1 MKHVL
6 VPVDFS
12 EDSVNALEMAI
23 AFANEMWHDVRMI
36 HVIKDAVFYQR
47 NFSLTNLIDIKNET
61 VINNLKKLV
70 EQYKPKARHNLDFR
84 IRSGK
89 VYNEIANQAKYG
101 EAELIVIGSHG
112 TSGFEEL
119 WLGSNAYKV
128 VNNSPCPVLS
138 LRNSYKRHQINRIVL
153 PIDDTP
159 ETRQKIPYTARIAK
173 KFNAEMHL
181 LQVSDTKKEN
191 VLQRINDYANQ
202 VARFLKNND
211 IDYLHEAITGNNLTD
226 ITIDY
231 AMRKDADL
239 ISIMTEQSEST
250 KNIWLGPYAQQMV
263 NHSPIPVLSIQPY

>member
-12 EDSVNALEMAI
+12 EDSVNALDMAVH
-23 AFANEMWHDVRMI
+23 FANQMDYNVRLL

-47 NFSLTNLIDIKNET
+47 NFTLTNLVDVKNEK
-61 VINNLKKLV
+61 VIHNLK
-70 EQYKPKARHNLDFR
+70 EIISQYKSKVKNEIDFR

-101 EAELIVIGSHG
+101 EAELIVIGTHG

-128 VNNSPCPVLS
+128 VNNSPCPVFS
-138 LRNSYKRHQINRIVL
+138 VRNSYRRHTINRIVL

-159 ETRQKIPYTARIAK
+159 ETRQKVPYAARIAK
-173 KFNAEMHL
+173 QFNAL
-181 LQVSDTKKEN
+181 VYILQVTETKKDSVRE
-191 VLQRINDYANQ
+191 RINEYANQ
-202 VARFLKNND
+202 VAKFFENND
-211 IDYLHEAITGNNLTD
+211 IDFENEYLYGNNLTD
-226 ITIDY
+226 MTIDY
-231 AMRKDADL
+231 ALRKDADL
-239 ISIMTEQSEST
+239 ITIMTEQSEST

-263 NHSPIPVLSIQPY
+263 NHSPLPVLSIQPY

>member
-1 MKHVL
+1 MRHVL

-12 EDSVNALEMAI
+12 EDSVNALEMAVE
-23 AFANEMWHDVRMI
+23 FANEMDHNLRLI

-47 NFSLTNLIDIKNET
+47 NFSLSNLVDIKNEK
-61 VINNLKKLV
+61 VIQNLKKLV
-70 EQYKPKARHNLDFR
+70 EQYGAKVKNEIDFR

-101 EAELIVIGSHG
+101 EAELIVIGTHG

-128 VNNSPCPVLS
+128 VNNSPCPVMS
-138 LRNSYKRHQINRIVL
+138 LRNSYKRHQFNRIVL

-159 ETRQKIPYTARIAK
+159 ETRQKVPYTARIAK
-173 KFNAEMHL
+173 QFNSEIHL
-181 LQVSDTKKEN
+181 ICVSETKKES
-191 VLQRINDYANQ
+191 VITRIESYAAQ
-202 VARFLKNND
+202 ATSFFKNND
-211 IDYLHEAITGNNLTD
+211 IKYASETIIGSNLTD

-231 AMRKDADL
+231 AMRCDADL

-263 NHSPIPVLSIQPY
+263 NHSPVPVLSIQPY

>member
-12 EDSVNALEMAI
+12 EDSVNALDMAVHY
-23 AFANEMWHDVRMI
+23 ANQMEYNVRLL

-47 NFSLTNLIDIKNET
+47 NFALSNLVDVKNEK
-61 VINNLKKLV
+61 VIQNLKKIV
-70 EQYKPKARHNLDFR
+70 SQYEPKVNQKIDFR

-101 EAELIVIGSHG
+101 EAELIVIGTHG

-128 VNNSPCPVLS
+128 VNNSPCPVIS
-138 LRNSYKRHQINRIVL
+138 VRNSYRRHQIRRIVM

-159 ETRQKIPYTARIAK
+159 ETRQKVPYTARIAK
-173 KFNAEMHL
+173 QFNAIVYIV
-181 LQVSDTKKEN
+181 QVTETKKDSVQE
-191 VLQRINDYANQ
+191 RIKEYAKQ
-202 VARFLKNND
+202 VAKFFDNND
-211 IDYLHEAITGNNLTD
+211 IEFESEFLYGNNLTD
-226 ITIDY
+226 MTIDY
-231 AMRKDADL
+231 ALRKDADL

-263 NHSPIPVLSIQPY
+263 NHSAVPVLSIQPY

>member
-12 EDSVNALEMAI
+12 EDSVNALDMAVHY
-23 AFANEMWHDVRMI
+23 ANQMGYNVRLL

-47 NFSLTNLIDIKNET
+47 NFALSNLVDVKNEK
-61 VINNLKKLV
+61 VVHNIKQIIS
-70 EQYKPKARHNLDFR
+70 QYKDKVKNEIDFR

-101 EAELIVIGSHG
+101 EAELIVIGTHG

-128 VNNSPCPVLS
+128 VNNSPCPVIS
-138 LRNSYKRHQINRIVL
+138 VRNSYRRHTINRIVL

-159 ETRQKIPYTARIAK
+159 ETRQKVPYAARIAK
-173 KFNAEMHL
+173 QFNAL
-181 LQVSDTKKEN
+181 VYILQVTETKKDSVRE
-191 VLQRINDYANQ
+191 RINEYANQ
-202 VARFLKNND
+202 VARFFENND
-211 IDYLHEAITGNNLTD
+211 IDFENEYLYGNNLTD
-226 ITIDY
+226 MTIDF
-231 AMRKDADL
+231 ALRKDADL
-239 ISIMTEQSEST
+239 IAIMTEQSEST

-263 NHSPIPVLSIQPY
+263 NHSSVPVLCIQPY

>member
-12 EDSVNALEMAI
+12 EDSVNALEMAVQY
-23 AFANEMWHDVRMI
+23 ANAMNHDIRLM

-47 NFSLTNLIDIKNET
+47 SFTLTNLVDVKNEK
-61 VINNLKKLV
+61 VIQNLKKLI
-70 EQYKPKARHNLDFR
+70 EEYQPKVKNHIDFR

-101 EAELIVIGSHG
+101 EAELIVIGTHG

-138 LRNSYKRHQINRIVL
+138 LRNSYKRHQFNKIVL

-159 ETRQKIPYTARIAK
+159 ETRQKVPYAARIASQ
-173 KFNAEMHL
+173 FNAEIHL
-181 LQVSDTKKEN
+181 VRVTETKKQSILE
-191 VLQRINDYANQ
+191 RINEYANQ
-202 VARFLKNND
+202 VTSFFENND
-211 IDYLHEAITGNNLTD
+211 IQYINELLTGNNLTD
-226 ITIDY
+226 VTIDY
-231 AMRKDADL
+231 AMRHDADL
-239 ISIMTEQSEST
+239 IIIMTEQSEST

-263 NHSPIPVLSIQPY
+263 NHSPLPVLSIQPY

>member
-12 EDSVNALEMAI
+12 EDSVNALEMAV
-23 AFANEMWHDVRMI
+23 AFANEMGHEVRMI

-47 NFSLTNLIDIKNET
+47 NFSLSNLVDVKNEK

-70 EQYKPKARHNLDFR
+70 EEYKPKAKHDIDFR

-159 ETRQKIPYTARIAK
+159 ETRQKVPYAAKIASQ
-173 KFNAEMHL
+173 FNAEVHL
-181 LQVSDTKKEN
+181 LQVSETKKDS
-191 VLQRINDYANQ
+191 VLERITDYANQ
-202 VARFLKNND
+202 VARFFDNND
-211 IDYLHEAITGNNLTD
+211 IDYVNEQIIGSNLTD

>member
-12 EDSVNALEMAI
+12 EDSVNALDMAVHY
-23 AFANEMWHDVRMI
+23 ANQMEYNVRI
-36 HVIKDAVFYQR
+36 LHVIKDSVFYQR
-47 NFSLTNLIDIKNET
+47 NFALSNLADVKNEK
-61 VINNLKKLV
+61 VIQNLKKIV
-70 EQYKPKARHNLDFR
+70 SQYKPQVNQEIDFR

-101 EAELIVIGSHG
+101 EAELIVIGTHG

-128 VNNSPCPVLS
+128 VNNSPCPVIS
-138 LRNSYKRHQINRIVL
+138 VRNSYRRHKIRRIVM

-159 ETRQKIPYTARIAK
+159 ETRQKVPYTARIAK
-173 KFNAEMHL
+173 QFDALVYILPVTE
-181 LQVSDTKKEN
+181 TKKDSVQE
-191 VLQRINDYANQ
+191 RINEYANQ
-202 VARFLKNND
+202 VAKFFENND
-211 IDYLHEAITGNNLTD
+211 INFENEFLYGNNLTD
-226 ITIDY
+226 MTIDY
-231 AMRKDADL
+231 ALRKDADL

-263 NHSPIPVLSIQPY
+263 NHSPVPVLSIQPY

>member
-23 AFANEMWHDVRMI
+23 AFANEMGHDVRMI

-47 NFSLTNLIDIKNET
+47 NFSLTNLIDVKNET

-239 ISIMTEQSEST
+239 ISIMTEQS
-250 KNIWLGPYAQQMV
+250 
-263 NHSPIPVLSIQPY
+263 

>member
-23 AFANEMWHDVRMI
+23 AFANEMGHDVRMI

-47 NFSLTNLIDIKNET
+47 NFSLTNLIDVKNET

-70 EQYKPKARHNLDFR
+70 EQYKPKAHHNLDFR

-173 KFNAEMHL
+173 EFNAEVHL
-181 LQVSDTKKEN
+181 LQVADTKKEN

-202 VARFLKNND
+202 VARFLENND

-231 AMRKDADL
+231 ALRKDADL

>member
-12 EDSVNALEMAI
+12 EDSVNALDMAVHY
-23 AFANEMWHDVRMI
+23 ANQMGYNVRLL

-47 NFSLTNLIDIKNET
+47 NFALSNLVDVKNEK
-61 VINNLKKLV
+61 VVHNIKQIIS
-70 EQYKPKARHNLDFR
+70 QYKDKVKNEIDFR

-101 EAELIVIGSHG
+101 EAELIVIVTHG

-128 VNNSPCPVLS
+128 VNNSPCPVIS
-138 LRNSYKRHQINRIVL
+138 VRNSYRRHTINRIVL

-159 ETRQKIPYTARIAK
+159 ETRQKVPYAARIAK
-173 KFNAEMHL
+173 QFNAL
-181 LQVSDTKKEN
+181 VYILQVTETKKDSVRE
-191 VLQRINDYANQ
+191 RINEYANQ
-202 VARFLKNND
+202 VARFFENND
-211 IDYLHEAITGNNLTD
+211 IDFENEYLYGNNLTD
-226 ITIDY
+226 MTIDF
-231 AMRKDADL
+231 ALRKDADL
-239 ISIMTEQSEST
+239 IAIMTEQSEST

-263 NHSPIPVLSIQPY
+263 NHSSVPVLCIQPY

>member
-12 EDSVNALEMAI
+12 EDSVNALDMAVHY
-23 AFANEMWHDVRMI
+23 ANQMDYNVRLL

-47 NFSLTNLIDIKNET
+47 NFALSNLVDVKNER
-61 VINNLKKLV
+61 VIQNLKKIIS
-70 EQYKPKARHNLDFR
+70 QYKPKVKNEIDFR

-101 EAELIVIGSHG
+101 EAELIVIGTHG

-138 LRNSYKRHQINRIVL
+138 VRNSYRRHQINRIVL

-159 ETRQKIPYTARIAK
+159 ETRQKVPYTARIAK
-173 KFNAEMHL
+173 QFNAIVYI
-181 LQVSDTKKEN
+181 LQVTETKKDSVRE
-191 VLQRINDYANQ
+191 RINDYANQ
-202 VARFLKNND
+202 VSKFFQNND
-211 IDYLHEAITGNNLTD
+211 IDFENEFIHGNNLTD
-226 ITIDY
+226 MAIDY
-231 AMRKDADL
+231 ALRKDADL

-263 NHSPIPVLSIQPY
+263 NHSPVPVLSIQPY

>member
-1 MKHVL
+1 MKHIL

-12 EDSVNALEMAI
+12 EGSVNALEMAI
-23 AFANEMWHDVRMI
+23 AFANHMNFNVRMI
-36 HVIKDAVFYQR
+36 HVIKDSVFYQK
-47 NFSLTNLIDIKNET
+47 NLNLSNLVEIKNEK
-61 VINNLKKLV
+61 VIHNLKTLV
-70 EQYKPKARHNLDFR
+70 SQYATEVKNTIDYR

-101 EAELIVIGSHG
+101 EAELITIGAHG

-119 WLGSNAYKV
+119 WLGNNAYKV
-128 VNNSPCPVLS
+128 VNNSPCPVMS
-138 LRNSYKRHQINRIVL
+138 VRNSYKRHQIQRIVL

-159 ETRQKIPYTARIAK
+159 ETRQKIPYTAYVAK
-173 KFNAEMHL
+173 QFGAQLHL
-181 LQVSDTKKEN
+181 LQVSETKKES
-191 VLQRINDYANQ
+191 VLERINEYCNQAASFLAN
-202 VARFLKNND
+202 NNLD
-211 IDYLHEAITGNNLTD
+211 FVVEKIIGNNLTD

-231 AMRKDADL
+231 SMRTDADL

>member
-12 EDSVNALEMAI
+12 EDSVNALDMAVHY
-23 AFANEMWHDVRMI
+23 ANQMDYNVRLL

-47 NFSLTNLIDIKNET
+47 NFALSNLVDIKNER
-61 VINNLKKLV
+61 VIQNLKKIIS
-70 EQYKPKARHNLDFR
+70 QYEPKVKNEIDFR

-101 EAELIVIGSHG
+101 EAELIVIGTHG

-138 LRNSYKRHQINRIVL
+138 VRNSYRRHQINRIVL

-159 ETRQKIPYTARIAK
+159 ETRQKVPYTARIAK
-173 KFNAEMHL
+173 QFNAIVFI
-181 LQVSDTKKEN
+181 LQVTETKKDAVRE
-191 VLQRINDYANQ
+191 RINEYANQ
-202 VARFLKNND
+202 VSKFFENNE
-211 IDYLHEAITGNNLTD
+211 IDFENEFIHGNNLTD
-226 ITIDY
+226 MTIDY
-231 AMRKDADL
+231 ALRKDADL

-263 NHSPIPVLSIQPY
+263 NHSPVPVLSIQPY

>member
-1 MKHVL
+1 MRHVL

-12 EDSVNALEMAI
+12 EDSVNALEMAVE
-23 AFANEMWHDVRMI
+23 FANEMDHNVRLI

-47 NFSLTNLIDIKNET
+47 NFSLSNLVDIKNEK
-61 VINNLKKLV
+61 VIQNLKKLI
-70 EQYKPKARHNLDFR
+70 EQYGRKVKNEIDFR

-101 EAELIVIGSHG
+101 EAELIVIGTHG

-138 LRNSYKRHQINRIVL
+138 LRNSYKRHMFNRIVL

-173 KFNAEMHL
+173 QFGSEIHL
-181 LQVSDTKKEN
+181 ICVSETKKES
-191 VLQRINDYANQ
+191 VIDRIEEYAKQ
-202 VARFLKNND
+202 ATSFFTNNN
-211 IDYLHEAITGNNLTD
+211 IKYVSETIVGSNLTD

-231 AMRKDADL
+231 AMRCDADL

-263 NHSPIPVLSIQPY
+263 NHSPVPVLSIQPY

>member
-12 EDSVNALEMAI
+12 EDSVNALDMAVHY
-23 AFANEMWHDVRMI
+23 ANLMDYNIRLL

-47 NFSLTNLIDIKNET
+47 NFVLSNLVDVKNEK
-61 VINNLKKLV
+61 VIQNLKKIIS
-70 EQYKPKARHNLDFR
+70 QYSSKINNEIDFR

-101 EAELIVIGSHG
+101 EAELIVIGTHG

-128 VNNSPCPVLS
+128 VNNSPCPVIS
-138 LRNSYKRHQINRIVL
+138 VRNSYKRHHINRIVL

-159 ETRQKIPYTARIAK
+159 ETRQKVPYTARIAK
-173 KFNAEMHL
+173 QANAMVYIV
-181 LQVSDTKKEN
+181 QVTETQKDSVRE
-191 VLQRINDYANQ
+191 RINEYANQ
-202 VARFLKNND
+202 VAKFLEHND
-211 IDYLHEAITGNNLTD
+211 IEFENEYLYGKNLTD
-226 ITIDY
+226 MAIDY
-231 AMRKDADL
+231 ALRKDADL

-263 NHSPIPVLSIQPY
+263 NHSPVPVLSIQPY

>member
-1 MKHVL
+1 MKHIL

-23 AFANEMWHDVRMI
+23 HYANEMDFGVRMI

-47 NFSLTNLIDIKNET
+47 SLNLSNLVEVKNEK
-61 VINNLKKLV
+61 VIHNLKSLLEKYSTKV
-70 EQYKPKARHNLDFR
+70 KHTIDYR

-89 VYNEIANQAKYG
+89 IYNEIANQAKYG
-101 EAELIVIGSHG
+101 EAELIMIGTHG

-119 WLGSNAYKV
+119 WMGNNAYKV
-128 VNNSPCPVLS
+128 VNNSPCPVIS
-138 LRNSYKRHQINRIVL
+138 IRNSYKRHKITNIVL

-159 ETRQKIPYTARIAK
+159 ETRQKVPYTAHIAK
-173 KFNAEMHL
+173 KFSAQIHILQIAET
-181 LQVSDTKKEN
+181 QKEDR
-191 VLQRINDYANQ
+191 LQRINEYANQ
-202 VARFLKNND
+202 TAAFLENNN
-211 IDYLHEAITGNNLTD
+211 IDFVHEKIVGNNLTD

-231 AMRKDADL
+231 AIRNDADL

-263 NHSPIPVLSIQPY
+263 NHSPLPVLSIQPY